1 MRKIGSFEAKTHF
14 SALVEAAE
22 HGETVVITRKGRPVA
37 QMGPV
42 AARSQ
47 ENAREILD
55 RILARQIRI
64 GIAVRE
70 LVEEGRPW

>member
-1 MRKIGSFEAKTHF
+1 MRKVGSFEAKTHF

-42 AARSQ
+42 APRSQ

-70 LVEEGRPW
+70 LVEEGRRW